1 MSEGLKYT
9 ILLLLCI
16 GSRAAS
22 SINYIEDIDSL
33 RFALSAIEFDV
44 TKQQPHFPAYP
55 FFCYLLNFLHDFIGN
70 IGICFSIIGGFSI
83 FLICFYMSKIA
94 ESITSTNKK
103 WLLFVI
109 IFCHPFLW
117 LMSNRYMPDI
127 LGLAILIATTFY
139 LIKAIKKQ
147 DPKTIITLSFLL
159 GIECGV
165 RLSYLPFFIPVI
177 YFLKPFK
184 NTFPR
189 LILGF
194 IIGISCWLIPF
205 ILENNIS
212 DLINIGIR
220 NTKGHFLEWGG
231 TVNSNSDPYF
241 IRAAG
246 FFRSIWADS
255 LNCWYPGRSA
265 ITILTS
271 FVWIYMIFIFFKSR
285 YYKSITFIKIKPLIT
300 CLFFYSIWIFFFQN
314 IVYKPR
320 HILPLIPFIILF
332 IFLFYQKKSNNLISK
347 TAVFLV
353 LVLNTI
359 TCFKLV
365 DDHLSPSAISQSKDW
380 VKNNYSQNWVF
391 CSNGLR
397 NFYYKKQ
404 ISPNELEFVN
414 VDDKLKL
421 IKEFTLGKNICTDLN
436 LDKTFQRKPIFKK
449 VFYHNPNV
457 NRLWSEVTIRTYQLN
472 NEK

>member
-1 MSEGLKYT
+1 MPANLKY
-9 ILLLLCI
+9 ILLIIACI
-16 GSRAAS
+16 VSRIAT

-44 TKQQPHFPAYP
+44 MKQQPHFPGYP
-55 FFCYLLNFLHDFIGN
+55 FFCYILNFLNGITEN
-70 IGICFSIIGGFSI
+70 IGLSFSIIGGISI
-83 FLICFYMSKIA
+83 FFTCFYLMKIA
-94 ESITSTNKK
+94 ELLMPLKQK
-103 WLLFVI
+103 WLIYLLP
-109 IFCHPFLW
+109 FCHPFLW

-127 LGLAILIATTFY
+127 MGLSILIAVTFY
-139 LIKAIKKQ
+139 VKKAIENQKVS
-147 DPKTIITLSFLL
+147 TLILISILI

-184 NTFPR
+184 NTFPK

-255 LNCWYPGRSA
+255 LNCWYPGRSP

-285 YYKSITFIKIKPLIT
+285 YYKSITFIKIKPLII
-300 CLFFYSIWIFFFQN
+300 CLFFYSVWIFFFQN

-320 HILPLIPFIILF
+320 HIIPLIPFILLF

-347 TAVFLV
+347 KAVFLV

-380 VKNNYSQNWVF
+380 VKNNCSKNWVF

>member
-16 GSRAAS
+16 GSRAAT

-55 FFCYLLNFLHDFIGN
+55 FFCYLLNFLNDFIKN

-83 FLICFYMSKIA
+83 FLICFYISKIA

-103 WLLFVI
+103 WLLFII
-109 IFCHPFLW
+109 IFSHPFLW

-127 LGLAILIATTFY
+127 LGLAIVIAATFY

-147 DPKTIITLSFLL
+147 DPKTIIILSFLL

-165 RLSYLPFFIPVI
+165 RLSYLPFFIPI
-177 YFLKPFK
+177 FYLLKINK
-184 NTFPR
+184 ST
-189 LILGF
+189 LSKL
-194 IIGISCWLIPF
+194 IIGFSAGLSIWLIPF
-205 ILENNIS
+205 ILENNI
-212 DLINIGIR
+212 DELITIGLR
-220 NTKGHFLEWGG
+220 NTKGHFFEWGG

-246 FFRSIWADS
+246 FFRSIWADT
-255 LNCWYPGRSA
+255 LNCWYPGRSP

-271 FVWIYMIFIFFKSR
+271 FIWIYMIYIFFKSR
-285 YYKSITFIKIKPLIT
+285 YYKSATLIKIKPLIT

-320 HILPLIPFIILF
+320 HIIPLIPFILLF
-332 IFLFYQKKSNNLISK
+332 IFIFYQKRPNNLISK
-347 TAVFLV
+347 TAVCLV

-380 VKNNYSQNWVF
+380 VKNNCSKNWVF